1 MLKAIFIAQASNSLF
16 STLVILPTMIDK
28 IAAAKLNNAP
38 IFAASC
44 TGPASKATVATN
56 SETVKPIAAT
66 KPITIRSVS
75 YTHLT
80 LPTNC

>member
-1 MLKAIFIAQASNSLF
+1 
-16 STLVILPTMIDK
+16 MIDK

-44 TGPASKATVATN
+44 TGPASKATVAAN

-66 KPITIRSVS
+66 KPMTIRSINLKPSGIPNLSGTAATQIEIYQSVFL
-75 YTHLT
+75 Y
-80 LPTNC
+80 